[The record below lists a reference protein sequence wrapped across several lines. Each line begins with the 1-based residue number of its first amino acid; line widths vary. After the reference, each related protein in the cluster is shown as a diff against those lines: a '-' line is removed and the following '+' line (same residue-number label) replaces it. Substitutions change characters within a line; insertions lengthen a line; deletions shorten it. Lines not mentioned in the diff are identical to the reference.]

1 MIRRL
6 FLSTLFV
13 TLMLGLV
20 VAQDAASGEAPTA
33 ATYGL
38 QEGKPFDGTSLR
50 ILSCCPTAP
59 QFANIIARTNGE
71 FRDLTGISVE
81 WDNTPFGNFQE
92 ELLLQGS
99 SGSDTYDLAFWVDS
113 WGVGLQNFIE
123 PLDEYMAQSG
133 KTMDDYPQ
141 AFVQSSRMGTD
152 TTYGFPLR
160 GHAQLF
166 YYRQDILNDLGLE
179 VPETWQDIVEA
190 GKVIREQTDLEPIAM
205 YYGVNAGQNLFNWL
219 SMLWGNGGDIFDE
232 NYRPIFNNEA
242 GVAATEYYA
251 SLVGDQNVTN
261 DAALAFNEQEANQ
274 EIVQG
279 RAAMYVGWSW
289 MYTRFQ
295 DEESAAP
302 EVIENVAYTA
312 APGWEGGERTS
323 YGYLWPVGM
332 FTGSSNK
339 EAAYEYL
346 QWLSSAELD
355 RAVVLDSSSPEVN
368 TVVAVHNSVLS
379 DPQVN
384 EQDNGLQQ
392 TMADTLSDARS
403 QPLISNWLE
412 VQSILEVA
420 INEIAGGADA
430 KATLDGA
437 ATSVEEAMD
446 RAGYYQ
452 E

>member
-1 MIRRL
+1 MTRWL
-6 FLSTLFV
+6 FLMSLS
-13 TLMLGLV
+13 LLLILGLG
-20 VAQDAASGEAPTA
+20 VAQDTGDSASAPTVE
-33 ATYGL
+33 TYGL
-38 QEGKPFDGTSLR
+38 QEGKPYNGTTLR

-59 QFANIIARTNGE
+59 QFANMIERTNGE
-71 FRDLTGISVE
+71 FRDLTGITVE

-99 SGSDTYDLAFWVDS
+99 SGTDTYDLAFWVDS
-113 WGVGLQNFIE
+113 WGVGLKNFIE
-123 PLDEYMAQSG
+123 PLDDYMAQTG
-133 KTMDDYPQ
+133 KTMDDYPP
-141 AFVQSSRMGTD
+141 AFVNSSKMGTD
-152 TTYGFPLR
+152 TVYGFPLR

-166 YYRQDILNDLGLE
+166 YYRQDVFNDLGLE
-179 VPETWQDIVEA
+179 VPQTWQEIVEA

-205 YYGVNAGQNLFNWL
+205 YYSVNAGQNLFNWL

-232 NYRPIFNNEA
+232 NYRPVFNSEA
-242 GVAATEYYA
+242 GVAATQYYA
-251 SLVGDQNVTN
+251 SLVQDQDVTN
-261 DAALAFNEQEANQ
+261 DASLAFNEQEANQ
-274 EIVQG
+274 EMVQG
-279 RAAMYVGWSW
+279 RAAMFVGWSW
-289 MYTRFQ
+289 MYTRFA
-295 DEESAAP
+295 DTESAAP
-302 EVIENVAYTA
+302 EVVENVAYA
-312 APGWEGGERTS
+312 PAPGWEGGDQTS

-355 RAVVLDSSSPEVN
+355 RAVVLDDSNPEVN
-368 TVVAVHNSVLS
+368 TVVAVHTSVLE

-392 TMADTLSDARS
+392 TMADTLSNARS

-430 KATLDGA
+430 QSTLDDA
-437 ATSVEEAMD
+437 ASSVEEAMD

-452 E
+452 

>member
-1 MIRRL
+1 M
-6 FLSTLFV
+6 
-13 TLMLGLV
+13 
-20 VAQDAASGEAPTA
+20 
-33 ATYGL
+33 
-38 QEGKPFDGTSLR
+38 
-50 ILSCCPTAP
+50 
-59 QFANIIARTNGE
+59 
-71 FRDLTGISVE
+71 
-81 WDNTPFGNFQE
+81 
-92 ELLLQGS
+92 
-99 SGSDTYDLAFWVDS
+99 
-113 WGVGLQNFIE
+113 
-123 PLDEYMAQSG
+123 
-133 KTMDDYPQ
+133 
-141 AFVQSSRMGTD
+141 
-152 TTYGFPLR
+152 
-160 GHAQLF
+160 
-166 YYRQDILNDLGLE
+166 
-179 VPETWQDIVEA
+179 
-190 GKVIREQTDLEPIAM
+190 
-205 YYGVNAGQNLFNWL
+205 
-219 SMLWGNGGDIFDE
+219 
-232 NYRPIFNNEA
+232 
-242 GVAATEYYA
+242 
-251 SLVGDQNVTN
+251 TN